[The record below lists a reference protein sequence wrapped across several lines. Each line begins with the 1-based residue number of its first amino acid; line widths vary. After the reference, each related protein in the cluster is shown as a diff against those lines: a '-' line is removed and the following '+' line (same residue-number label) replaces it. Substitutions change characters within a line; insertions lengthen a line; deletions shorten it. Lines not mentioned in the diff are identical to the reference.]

1 MTLTNA
7 GSSFCLKEESLSRLF
22 SLIYMLTGTV
32 DYKVQ
37 MISPEKHY
45 RYAFDLSIT
54 LKKKVQY
61 NSICQSP
68 EGRFLCYNFLY
79 FKNKQKNLTMAIRLK
94 KTNYLKCF
102 LSDDRENVKI

>member
-1 MTLTNA
+1 MITFLMTLTNV

-54 LKKKVQY
+54 PKAYEGDYHDEGSQYLMASLDDLKLLRCQY
-61 NSICQSP
+61 SP
-68 EGRFLCYNFLY
+68 
-79 FKNKQKNLTMAIRLK
+79 KAI
-94 KTNYLKCF
+94 
-102 LSDDRENVKI
+102 

>member
-7 GSSFCLKEESLSRLF
+7 GSSFHLKEESLSRLF
-22 SLIYMLTGTV
+22 SLVYMLTGTV

-54 LKKKVQY
+54 PKKKSNIIQFD
-61 NSICQSP
+61 N
-68 EGRFLCYNFLY
+68 L
-79 FKNKQKNLTMAIRLK
+79 QKEDFCATIFYIS
-94 KTNYLKCF
+94 KTNK
-102 LSDDRENVKI
+102 KILLW